1 MVSGEGLRS
10 LELTSRCVMLEGFED
25 EARRQG
31 LVQERQNI
39 LHEQQNSPLLT
50 NNLSVF
56 SKRIKITKNIK
67 MEITEKMMLPNLC
80 FMIVSLF

>member
-10 LELTSRCVMLEGFED
+10 LEFPSRCVMLEGFED
-25 EARRQG
+25 KARRQG
-31 LVQERQNI
+31 LVQEQQNI

-50 NNLSVF
+50 NNLLVF
-56 SKRIKITKNIK
+56 SKRIRIIKNTK

>member
-25 EARRQG
+25 KARRQG
-31 LVQERQNI
+31 LVQEQQNI

-50 NNLSVF
+50 NNLLVF
-56 SKRIKITKNIK
+56 SKRIRIIKNTK
-67 MEITEKMMLPNLC
+67 MDITEKIMLPNLC
-80 FMIVSLF
+80 FMILSLF